1 MTSLGSPGWRR
12 VRVGEICKVQRGSS
26 PRPIKDQ
33 KYFEGGTIPW
43 IKIADATS
51 SGKYLCATKQKVNE
65 YGASFSRL
73 LPTGSLI
80 LAASG
85 TLGYVQMLGVPGC
98 IHDGWLHLYEFDGT
112 DPQFLYYWLRA
123 NPHLSSDAAYGAAI
137 QNINTELL
145 RSFEIDLPP
154 LPTQRH
160 MAAILSTYDD
170 LIDNNT
176 RCIAI
181 LEEMARRLYEEW
193 FVHFRF
199 PGHESV
205 KMVESELGEVPE
217 EWNVVPAAEVARVI
231 RGRSYKGVELA
242 EEGGLPFV
250 NLKCIDRGGGF
261 RRSGLK
267 RYIGKFKPDQ
277 AVQSG
282 DIVMAVTDMTQ
293 ERRIVA
299 RCARVPSLDEKCAVI
314 SMDMVKVVPKEGT
327 QQLYLYATFRWS
339 RFSDEV
345 KEHATGVNVLHL
357 HPDRISGFKF
367 ALAPIPVQDTFSD
380 LVLPLL
386 NLCENL
392 EIKNANLRTQRD
404 LLLPKLISGEID
416 VSVIGEQMAE
426 AAAE

>member
-1 MTSLGSPGWRR
+1 
-12 VRVGEICKVQRGSS
+12 
-26 PRPIKDQ
+26 
-33 KYFEGGTIPW
+33 
-43 IKIADATS
+43 
-51 SGKYLCATKQKVNE
+51 
-65 YGASFSRL
+65 
-73 LPTGSLI
+73 
-80 LAASG
+80 
-85 TLGYVQMLGVPGC
+85 ML
-98 IHDGWLHLYEFDGT
+98 
-112 DPQFLYYWLRA
+112 
-123 NPHLSSDAAYGAAI
+123 N
-137 QNINTELL
+137 
-145 RSFEIDLPP
+145 
-154 LPTQRH
+154 
-160 MAAILSTYDD
+160 
-170 LIDNNT
+170 
-176 RCIAI
+176 
-181 LEEMARRLYEEW
+181 
-193 FVHFRF
+193 FRF

-205 KMVESELGEVPE
+205 KMVESELGKVPE

-231 RGRSYKGVELA
+231 RGRSYKGVELV

-386 NLCENL
+386 NLCKNL